1 MFAEF
6 DESLFPIVC
15 VKLSGSIDSQEDFD
29 SFIGKWLEYYENKK
43 NFIFYFDT
51 LDVTDPPLTYCFQM
65 CSFIKKLRKK
75 EYQYL
80 QKSIL
85 LINSNKIKWLLDF
98 IFLIQPPVAPVYI
111 YNVSY
116 GISENVESTIEI
128 AMNHPETSKIQPSKP
143 FLPLF

>member
-6 DESLFPIVC
+6 DESLFPIVR

-43 NFIFYFDT
+43 DFIFYFDT

-65 CSFIKKLRKK
+65 SSFIKKLRKK

-80 QKSIL
+80 QKSII

-111 YNVSY
+111 YNISN
-116 GISENVESTIEI
+116 GISENIESTIEI